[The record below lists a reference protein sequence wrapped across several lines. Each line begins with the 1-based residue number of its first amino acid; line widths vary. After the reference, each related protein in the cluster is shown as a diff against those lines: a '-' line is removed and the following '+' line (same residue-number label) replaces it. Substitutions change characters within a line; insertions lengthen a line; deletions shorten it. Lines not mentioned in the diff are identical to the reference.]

1 MSFGGDIILCD
12 CCQLSLHNCWPD
24 PPVRPNSIQP
34 GVSIV
39 NYFSMKPEIDKTY
52 RFNFIVNVMDG
63 GFFGS
68 AIGFASFITV
78 IPLFVDTMT
87 DSALLIGL
95 IPAIHSVGWQ
105 LPQLFTANRV
115 ARLRRYKPMVL
126 FMTIH
131 ERLPFFGLG
140 LVAWFLPSLG
150 PRTGLW
156 LTFGLLIWQ
165 GLGGGF
171 TATAWQAMI
180 AKIIPVDR
188 HGTFFGFQS
197 AFANLF
203 ASGSGVLAGLL
214 LERLDLPLN
223 YTLCFALAGLA
234 MAFSYFFLA
243 LTREPLSPV
252 EEVSSPAKDFYRSL
266 TSILKR
272 DTRFRWFLVVRGLSQ
287 FSVVAFSFYTVYAVR
302 YMGMNEATAG
312 LMMGVYTFGQIAANP
327 LMGWI
332 GDRWSYPFVMTIGVL
347 AATMSAVVAITA
359 PQLNWFYLAFILA
372 GVANVS
378 IWTIGLAMTLQF
390 GSLAERPAYIGLAN
404 TLVAPV
410 TILAPLFGGWL
421 ADYGGFEYTFILS
434 AVCGLIT
441 AIVLWVTLR
450 SPRNTFQETAVHA
463 TED

>member
-1 MSFGGDIILCD
+1 
-12 CCQLSLHNCWPD
+12 
-24 PPVRPNSIQP
+24 
-34 GVSIV
+34 
-39 NYFSMKPEIDKTY
+39 
-52 RFNFIVNVMDG
+52 
-63 GFFGS
+63 
-68 AIGFASFITV
+68 
-78 IPLFVDTMT
+78 
-87 DSALLIGL
+87 
-95 IPAIHSVGWQ
+95 
-105 LPQLFTANRV
+105 
-115 ARLRRYKPMVL
+115 
-126 FMTIH
+126 
-131 ERLPFFGLG
+131 
-140 LVAWFLPSLG
+140 
-150 PRTGLW
+150 
-156 LTFGLLIWQ
+156 
-165 GLGGGF
+165 
-171 TATAWQAMI
+171 MI

-266 TSILKR
+266 TSILKAR
-272 DTRFRWFLVVRGLSQ
+272 YSLPLVLVVRGLSQ

-327 LMGWI
+327 NHGLGWRPLEPS
-332 GDRWSYPFVMTIGVL
+332 GCDDHWCTRGYHERRRRHHCTSVELVL
-347 AATMSAVVAITA
+347 PGIHPCRRS
-359 PQLNWFYLAFILA
+359 
-372 GVANVS
+372 NVS

-441 AIVLWVTLR
+441 AIVLSLTLR
-450 SPRNTFQETAVHA
+450 SPRQPFRKRLFVQRKIDFH
-463 TED
+463 